1 MKTGTTQNHLLSRA
15 LAVLR
20 EEGFINFW
28 YRTLAYTVYRRAFYF
43 ELIIAEHPHVSHASP
58 QITVSLLTPEYIE
71 EYLILHPEEYLEN
84 VRARLAAGGQC
95 FVVRQNGRIVHSG
108 WAAVRNVWITHLS
121 KEITL
126 APDEVYTYE
135 SYTDPAFRGHDMAL
149 KKNEYM
155 RHFFGNAGYRRLT
168 GIVTP
173 ENKAGLRAINKIGYK
188 PIGIFKQFR
197 VGPWRYDSW
206 VDLTPASIRHYPELK
221 LWHSE
226 QDDRS

>member
-1 MKTGTTQNHLLSRA
+1 MQNHLLARA

-20 EEGFINFW
+20 EEGLINFW
-28 YRTLAYTVYRRAFYF
+28 YRTLAYTVYRRAIYF
-43 ELIIAEHPHVSHASP
+43 ELIIAEHPRVAHASP
-58 QITVSLLTPEYIE
+58 PIAVSLLTPEDIEAYI
-71 EYLILHPEEYLEN
+71 ILHPEEYPEN

-95 FVVRQNGRIVHSG
+95 FVVQQNRKIVHSG
-108 WAAVRNVWITHLS
+108 WAAVGNVWITHLS
-121 KEITL
+121 REITL

-173 ENKAGLRAINKIGYK
+173 ENKAGLRTIYKMGYK

-197 VGPWRYDSW
+197 VGPWRSNSW
-206 VDLTPASIRHYPELK
+206 VDLTRASIRHYPELK
-221 LWHSE
+221 PWHSK